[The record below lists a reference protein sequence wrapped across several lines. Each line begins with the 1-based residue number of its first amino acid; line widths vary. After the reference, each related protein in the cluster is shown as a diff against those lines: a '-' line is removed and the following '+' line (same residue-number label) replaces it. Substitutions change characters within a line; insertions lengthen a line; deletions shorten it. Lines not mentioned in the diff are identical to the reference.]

1 MIDADHYDMGIFETV
16 TDALAGSTGTAPGAA
31 GDDGSE
37 GAYWCDD
44 CGVRVRAVDVDDEG
58 LDRDAE
64 GTPTCPDCGDPMR
77 VARATGGDCA
87 C

>member
-1 MIDADHYDMGIFETV
+1 MGILDTV
-16 TDALAGSTGTAPGAA
+16 TETLASSTQRAPGDG

-44 CGVRVRAVDVDDEG
+44 CTVRVRDVEVDAEG

-64 GTPTCPDCGDPMR
+64 GTPKCPDCGETMR
-77 VARATGGDCA
+77 FERAGGSGCA